1 MVAAACMGRISV
13 SGPDAAKDA
22 AASLGPASVLT
33 GHMRATRDG
42 ATVDKAMTRKNAAA
56 LKLVAGFDANF
67 DGADFGQ
74 PLYVDGADSGRDVLF
89 VATNTNVVAALD
101 ASTGATL
108 WSKTLGTPVTP
119 SYLPCHQPISQ
130 PYGILS
136 TPVIDPGSRTL
147 FTEAFVLGGDADA
160 PRLRPVDRRR
170 ERSPRMARRR
180 DRCGQRLFAVS
191 QHQRGSLLLLNGTLY
206 LPFSSCGADCE
217 PPVYH
222 GWVVGISI
230 SNPKQ
235 VTSWHTTANRGGIWG
250 ALASDGTS
258 IFFSTGNTYQLGG
271 DDVPAP
277 GAWGGGE
284 AIFRLGPDLTFDG
297 GSSAYFTPSNWRT
310 LDEDD
315 KDLGSASVVL
325 RDVPGAEPSSLV
337 AAMGKQGTVY
347 LQDRANLGGLGQG
360 NGESGEGLFSALV
373 DVGGTFGNPATYT
386 TTKGRYIVT
395 RANGN
400 GLNCPNG
407 TNGNLIAMKVAPT
420 SPPTFST
427 ASCAQASGAGSPMV
441 TTTDG
446 QSDPVVW
453 VTTAQGTNVLLGF
466 DGDTGASVFTG
477 GGVTMTQIIR
487 WTNPIVAEGRLYVAA
502 TGKLYAFEAP

>member
-1 MVAAACMGRISV
+1 MFSAGPLYASSRWRRLFGLSLGVMVAAACMGRT
-13 SGPDAAKDA
+13 SGSAPDAAKDA

-33 GHMRATRDG
+33 GHMHATRDG

-119 SYLPCHQPISQ
+119 AYLPCHQPISQ

-147 FTEAFVLGGDADA
+147 FTEAFVLGGDAGTTPMHLVFGLSIDDA
-160 PRLRPVDRRR
+160 SVRPGWPVDVT
-170 ERSPRMARRR
+170 AAVN
-180 DRCGQRLFAVS
+180 GFFAVS

-235 VTSWHTTANRGGIWG
+235 VTSWHTTANRGGSG
-250 ALASDGTS
+250 ARSRPTGRASSSRLATRTS
-258 IFFSTGNTYQLGG
+258 SAATTSPR
-271 DDVPAP
+271 PAP
-277 GAWGGGE
+277 GAVVK
-284 AIFRLGPDLTFDG
+284 R
-297 GSSAYFTPSNWRT
+297 SS
-310 LDEDD
+310 
-315 KDLGSASVVL
+315 G
-325 RDVPGAEPSSLV
+325 
-337 AAMGKQGTVY
+337 
-347 LQDRANLGGLGQG
+347 
-360 NGESGEGLFSALV
+360 
-373 DVGGTFGNPATYT
+373 
-386 TTKGRYIVT
+386 
-395 RANGN
+395 
-400 GLNCPNG
+400 
-407 TNGNLIAMKVAPT
+407 
-420 SPPTFST
+420 
-427 ASCAQASGAGSPMV
+427 
-441 TTTDG
+441 
-446 QSDPVVW
+446 
-453 VTTAQGTNVLLGF
+453 
-466 DGDTGASVFTG
+466 
-477 GGVTMTQIIR
+477 
-487 WTNPIVAEGRLYVAA
+487 
-502 TGKLYAFEAP
+502 